1 MRRSSPHRPTQSPR
15 HRPPHS
21 VQPPALTPQPQ
32 AEEEERRQAE
42 AGRHLRNLARLP
54 ALEAKL
60 AALEGSILAAG
71 RTAKEAARR
80 ADASSA
86 GRTEAQAAL
95 QRELRADLRG
105 LQDGL
110 GRALRDQLR
119 TDLRETNG
127 EALVSLSRVES
138 RLNVMEGSLS
148 GLEVTQGEGFRRLG
162 STVSSAVADAEGALS
177 DQIRQYLEPV
187 RVLPS
192 VLAALPQ
199 SQELLPGALANV
211 ELAEGQVAELRG
223 LVAAELRTLGDE
235 LADEL
240 ATATDRAVEQAARG
254 PRPLEEAQ
262 WDALGR
268 RLGAIQEA
276 VAAVGAAGGRDAA
289 ALEGLAARLQAA
301 ADGPGPVGPE
311 ALAALEA
318 LPGELGLLQAQLR
331 EANAASRA
339 VLGLLDGGADGP
351 DGATLSRAQ
360 LEAELQPLKEAVQ
373 ALADAS
379 GGAALAAGAVADVPP
394 PEPAGTPIEEW
405 VEPTAGRGSGG
416 VLWTRTDEAEGEGGE
431 DAPEATAPEAAAPE
445 AAPAEATAPGDPPP
459 PRTEAGVNGHADAA
473 AAPAEWDA
481 YDAYDAA
488 VAAAP
493 EDPAE
498 LAKAGLES
506 LRRGRAAAADGASF
520 GEADALFRS
529 AADRLG
535 RALELDPAYVAAA
548 GNLGNTF
555 LAHAQLKAGMAD
567 LVAEAPPEDPAELG
581 PHQTSV
587 GELEKEA
594 VDFLV
599 LAGRNFR
606 AVLELDPNES
616 TALVNWGRALC
627 ERARILANHD
637 PSQAQLLYGSAIE
650 KFDGALAAAPESFG
664 ALLGW
669 GRALLELSD
678 LQDEGNAR
686 MSLADAVVCFDNC
699 ATLRDDPQAAELR
712 EAAVLRLEQ

>member
-1 MRRSSPHRPTQSPR
+1 
-15 HRPPHS
+15 
-21 VQPPALTPQPQ
+21 
-32 AEEEERRQAE
+32 
-42 AGRHLRNLARLP
+42 
-54 ALEAKL
+54 
-60 AALEGSILAAG
+60 
-71 RTAKEAARR
+71 
-80 ADASSA
+80 
-86 GRTEAQAAL
+86 
-95 QRELRADLRG
+95 
-105 LQDGL
+105 
-110 GRALRDQLR
+110 
-119 TDLRETNG
+119 
-127 EALVSLSRVES
+127 
-138 RLNVMEGSLS
+138 MEGSLS

-162 STVSSAVADAEGALS
+162 STMSSAVADAEGALG

-235 LADEL
+235 LAGEL
-240 ATATDRAVEQAARG
+240 ATAADRAVEQATLG

-262 WDALGR
+262 WDVLGR

-276 VAAVGAAGGRDAA
+276 IAAVGAAGGRDAA

-301 ADGPGPVGPE
+301 AEGPGPVGSE

-339 VLGLLDGGADGP
+339 VLGLLDGGADGA
-351 DGATLSRAQ
+351 DGTTLSRAQ
-360 LEAELQPLKEAVQ
+360 LEAELRPLKEAVQ

-379 GGAALAAGAVADVPP
+379 GGAALAAGAVADVAP

-416 VLWTRTDEAEGEGGE
+416 VLWTRTEEAEDEEGE
-431 DAPEATAPEAAAPE
+431 EAAAPE
-445 AAPAEATAPGDPPP
+445 DPSPP
-459 PRTEAGVNGHADAA
+459 TEAGVNGLADVAA
-473 AAPAEWDA
+473 SPAEWDE

-581 PHQTSV
+581 AHQTSV

-627 ERARILANHD
+627 ERGRILGNHD

-650 KFDGALAAAPESFG
+650 KFDGALAAEPESFG

-678 LQDEGNAR
+678 LQDEANAR
-686 MSLADAVVCFDNC
+686 MSLADAIVCFDNC
-699 ATLRDDPQAAELR
+699 AVLRDADPQVAELR
-712 EAAVLRLEQ
+712 EAAVRRLEQ